1 MATNAADPAEA
12 TPGAANG
19 AASDVGH
26 DVGNIANAHADVAAA
41 KVCAHNPL
49 QLHQP
54 EPGCKCGKLRP
65 PRKLHA
71 AVGLWL
77 TLFLGV
83 HLAIAVTG
91 LRPGQYQGTVDL
103 LHRSLAYLPGAVLL
117 LIFLP
122 ILVQAGSGLFLITK
136 EGLKYDKKSCDRGGK
151 LRFFLQRWSGLAI
164 VAYLLVHVGNMR
176 GWLPL
181 AHPWQGA
188 GTSSLFGPA
197 SAEAVAFSHTAF
209 AFRPWN
215 SPAANSIT
223 IALLLVGILGAI
235 FHAANGAW
243 SGAILW
249 KVVTTERGKAWFGFL
264 CAALGIALLVMGA
277 LAWYAFTLSPNVHAA
292 LAVTGR

>member
-12 TPGAANG
+12 
-19 AASDVGH
+19 ASGV
-26 DVGNIANAHADVAAA
+26 ANAVENGSENAAPKA
-41 KVCAHNPL
+41 CAHNPAFQQL
-49 QLHQP
+49 QQP

-71 AVGLWL
+71 VIGLWL
-77 TLFLGV
+77 LLFMSL

-91 LRPGQYQGTVDL
+91 INPSRYQGAVDR

-117 LIFLP
+117 LVFLP
-122 ILVQAGSGLFLITK
+122 VLLQTASGLYLTAK
-136 EGLKYDKKSCDRGGK
+136 EGMQYDIKRCDRGGK

-164 VAYLLVHVGNMR
+164 VAYLLVHVSNMH

-181 AHPWQGA
+181 ARQWNAAQAASPH
-188 GTSSLFGPA
+188 GT
-197 SAEAVAFSHTAF
+197 AFLHTAF
-209 AFRPWN
+209 AFRPWH

-223 IALLLVGILGAI
+223 IAFLLAGILCTV

-249 KVVTTERGKAWFGFL
+249 KVVASPRSKTCFGYL
-264 CAALGIALLVMGA
+264 CAVAGLALAAMGA
-277 LAWYAFTLSPNVHAA
+277 VAWYAFTLSPNVQAT
-292 LAVTGR
+292 LAITGR

>member
-1 MATNAADPAEA
+1 MATNAANSVEA
-12 TPGAANG
+12 APTVANDAATGAGKA
-19 AASDVGH
+19 
-26 DVGNIANAHADVAAA
+26 
-41 KVCAHNPL
+41 CAHSPL

-71 AVGLWL
+71 VVGLWL
-77 TLFLGV
+77 TLFMCV

-91 LRPGQYQGTVDL
+91 INPSQYQSAVDL
-103 LHRSLAYLPGAVLL
+103 LHRCLAYLPGAVVL

-122 ILVQAGSGLFLITK
+122 VLLQAGSGLYLTAK
-136 EGLKYDKKSCDRGGK
+136 EGMQYDIKRCDRGGK

-164 VAYLLVHVGNMR
+164 LAYLLVHVADMH

-181 AHPWQGA
+181 ARHWEGVRTVA
-188 GTSSLFGPA
+188 TLA
-197 SAEAVAFSHTAF
+197 SAGSADGVAFPHTAF

-223 IALLLVGILGAI
+223 IVLLLVGILGTV

-249 KVVTTERGKAWFGFL
+249 KVVTTPRGKAWLGCV
-264 CAALGIALLVMGA
+264 CAVLGIALVAMGA
-277 LAWYAFTLSPNVHAA
+277 VAWYAFTLSPNVQAA
-292 LAVTGR
+292 LAATGR